1 MPLSRNRIVIAIVA
15 VVLIAA
21 AGAAYFFLRPATTTA
36 PATAQSDVIPDTGAG
51 KAAPQPK
58 IVVLD
63 LAAVMRVSKVGQDIS
78 SQLQSYAT
86 QTKANLSGRGQ
97 ALENEA
103 KQISA
108 LPPEQKQQRVA
119 AFQAKQ
125 AAFQQE
131 VQGKETQMKTAFAQA
146 QGVIGKALDPI
157 LKQITA
163 ERGANLVLEKRA
175 VPILEDASIDIT
187 AEAIAKLD
195 AKMPSYKVTIP
206 PAGQN

>member
-15 VVLIAA
+15 VVLIAG
-21 AGAAYFFLRPATTTA
+21 AGAAYYFLRPAATTA
-36 PATAQSDVIPDTGAG
+36 PVTAQSDVIPDTGAG

-63 LAAVMRVSKVGQDIS
+63 LTAVMRASKVGADVA
-78 SQLQSYAT
+78 SQIQAYAT
-86 QTKANLSGRGQ
+86 QTKTELSGRGQ
-97 ALENEA
+97 ALESEA
-103 KQISA
+103 KQISG
-108 LPPEQKQQRVA
+108 LPPEQRQQRAA
-119 AFQAKQ
+119 AFQTKQ

-131 VQGKETQMKTAFAQA
+131 VQGKENQMKTAFAQA

-157 LKQITA
+157 LKEITA

-175 VPILEDASIDIT
+175 VPMLEDPAIDIT

-206 PAGQN
+206 PAGAN

>member
-15 VVLIAA
+15 VVLIAG
-21 AGAAYFFLRPATTTA
+21 AGAAWFFLRPAATPV
-36 PATAQSDVIPDTGAG
+36 PATQSDVIPDTGAG

-63 LAAVMRVSKVGQDIS
+63 LTAVMRASKVGADVAA
-78 SQLQSYAT
+78 QLQAYAA
-86 QTKANLSGRGQ
+86 QTKTELSGRGQ
-97 ALENEA
+97 ALEAEA

-108 LPPEQKQQRVA
+108 LPPEQKQQRAA
-119 AFQAKQ
+119 AFQTKQ

-131 VQGKETQMKTAFAQA
+131 VQGKENQMKTAFAQA

-157 LKQITA
+157 LKEITA

-175 VPILEDASIDIT
+175 VPMLEDPSIDIT
-187 AEAIAKLD
+187 ADAIAKLD
-195 AKMPSYKVTIP
+195 AKMPTYKVTIP
-206 PAGQN
+206 PADAK

>member
-21 AGAAYFFLRPATTTA
+21 AGAAYFFLRPAASTA
-36 PATAQSDVIPDTGAG
+36 PATQPGEIADTGAG

-63 LAAVMRVSKVGQDIS
+63 LAAVMRVSKVGQDVS
-78 SQLQSYAT
+78 SQLQSYAN
-86 QTKANLSGRGQ
+86 QTKADLSGRGK
-97 ALENEA
+97 ALEAEA

-108 LPPEQKQQRVA
+108 LPPDQKQQRAA
-119 AFQAKQ
+119 AFQSKQ
-125 AAFQQE
+125 AAFQQD
-131 VQGKETQMKTAFAQA
+131 VQGKENQMKTAFAQA
-146 QGVIGKALDPI
+146 QGVIGKSLDPI

-175 VPILEDASIDIT
+175 VPMLEDASIDIT

-195 AKMPSYKVTIP
+195 AKMPTYKVTIP
-206 PAGQN
+206 PAGAN

>member
-21 AGAAYFFLRPATTTA
+21 AGAAYFFLRPAATTA

-51 KAAPQPK
+51 KAAPTPK

-63 LAAVMRVSKVGQDIS
+63 LAAVMRASKVGADVS
-78 SQLQSYAT
+78 AQLQAYAT
-86 QTKANLSGRGQ
+86 QTKTELAGRGQ
-97 ALENEA
+97 ALESEA
-103 KQISA
+103 KQISG
-108 LPPEQKQQRVA
+108 LPPEQKEQRAA
-119 AFQAKQ
+119 AFRTKQ

-131 VQGKETQMKTAFAQA
+131 VQGKENQMKTAFAQA
-146 QGVIGKALDPI
+146 QGTIGKALDPI

-175 VPILEDASIDIT
+175 VPMLEDPSIDIT
-187 AEAIAKLD
+187 ADAIAKLD
-195 AKMPSYKVTIP
+195 AKMPSLKVTMP
-206 PAGQN
+206 PAAAN

>member
-21 AGAAYFFLRPATTTA
+21 AGAAWFFLRPASTA
-36 PATAQSDVIPDTGAG
+36 PATQPGEIADTGAG

-63 LAAVMRVSKVGQDIS
+63 LAAVMRASKVGADVS
-78 SQLQSYAT
+78 AQLQAYAN
-86 QTKANLSGRGQ
+86 QTKTDLSGRGQ
-97 ALENEA
+97 ALEAEA

-108 LPPEQKQQRVA
+108 LPPEQKQQRAA

-125 AAFQQE
+125 AAFQKD
-131 VQGKETQMKTAFAQA
+131 VQGKEAQMKTAFAQA

-175 VPILEDASIDIT
+175 VPMLEDASIDIT
-187 AEAIAKLD
+187 ADAIARLD
-195 AKMPSYKVTIP
+195 AKMPSYKVTLP

>member
-21 AGAAYFFLRPATTTA
+21 AGAAWFFLRPAATTA
-36 PATAQSDVIPDTGAG
+36 PAGQGGEITDTGAG

-63 LAAVMRVSKVGQDIS
+63 LAAVMRASKVGQDVS
-78 SQLQSYAT
+78 SQLQAYAN
-86 QTKANLSGRGQ
+86 QTKADLSGRGK
-97 ALENEA
+97 ALEAEA

-108 LPPEQKQQRVA
+108 LPPDQKQQRAA
-119 AFQAKQ
+119 AFQSKQ
-125 AAFQQE
+125 AAFQQD
-131 VQGKETQMKTAFAQA
+131 VQGKENQMKTAFAQA
-146 QGVIGKALDPI
+146 QGVIGKSLDPI

-175 VPILEDASIDIT
+175 VPMLEDASIDIT
-187 AEAIAKLD
+187 ADAIARLD
-195 AKMPSYKVTIP
+195 AKMPTYKVTMP
-206 PAGQN
+206 PASAN

>member
-15 VVLIAA
+15 VVLIAG
-21 AGAAYFFLRPATTTA
+21 AGAAYFFLRPAATTA
-36 PATAQSDVIPDTGAG
+36 PVTQSDVIPDTGAG

-63 LAAVMRVSKVGQDIS
+63 LTAVMRASKVGADVAAQI
-78 SQLQSYAT
+78 QAYAA
-86 QTKANLSGRGQ
+86 QTKTELSGRGQ
-97 ALENEA
+97 ALESEA

-108 LPPEQKQQRVA
+108 LPPEQKQQRAA
-119 AFQAKQ
+119 AFQTKQ
-125 AAFQQE
+125 AAFQQD
-131 VQGKETQMKTAFAQA
+131 VQGKENQMKTAFAQA

-175 VPILEDASIDIT
+175 VPMLEDPSIDIT
-187 AEAIAKLD
+187 ADAIAKLD

-206 PAGQN
+206 PAGAK

>member
-1 MPLSRNRIVIAIVA
+1 MPLSRNRIVVAIVA

-21 AGAAYFFLRPATTTA
+21 AGAAYFFLRPAASTA
-36 PATAQSDVIPDTGAG
+36 PAAQPGEIADTGAG

-63 LAAVMRVSKVGQDIS
+63 LAAVMRVSKVGQDVS
-78 SQLQSYAT
+78 SQLQAYAN
-86 QTKANLSGRGQ
+86 QTKADLSGRGK
-97 ALENEA
+97 ALEAEA

-108 LPPEQKQQRVA
+108 LPPDQKQQRAA
-119 AFQAKQ
+119 AFQSKQ
-125 AAFQQE
+125 AAFQQD
-131 VQGKETQMKTAFAQA
+131 VQGKENQMKTAFAQA
-146 QGVIGKALDPI
+146 QGTIGKALDPI

-175 VPILEDASIDIT
+175 VPMLEDASIDIT

-195 AKMPSYKVTIP
+195 AKMPSYKVTLP
-206 PAGQN
+206 PASAN